1 MWGIYG
7 ALWRVAEQ
15 PRSFLIVSGTAP
27 LREQREFDRVP
38 VENLLSSTPGRRVSR
53 SSIDNISP
61 TSAKR
66 AWATSD
72 SVGADTPRVR
82 TH

>member
-38 VENLLSSTPGRRVSR
+38 VENLLSSNSWPARL
-53 SSIDNISP
+53 P
-61 TSAKR
+61 Q
-66 AWATSD
+66 
-72 SVGADTPRVR
+72 
-82 TH
+82 